1 MTRKRRRMWLVVVGV
16 VLLGAATTLVLLALG
31 DSVALFRS
39 PSELTADPPP
49 PDRLLRIG
57 GLVETGSVAKEAD
70 GVTVN
75 FRVTD
80 NAATVPVRFRG
91 LLPDLFREG
100 QGVVAAGKLGR
111 DGVFV
116 ADEVLAKH
124 DENYMPP
131 EVVEALKKS
140 GEWQRNQTQ

>member
-1 MTRKRRRMWLVVVGV
+1 MWLVAIGV
-16 VLLGAATTLVLLALG
+16 VLLGTATTLVLLALG

-57 GLVETGSVAKEAD
+57 GLVEAGSVAKEAD

-91 LLPDLFREG
+91 MLPDLFREG
-100 QGVVAAGKLGR
+100 QGVVAAGKLGS

-124 DENYMPP
+124 DEKYMPP

-140 GEWQRNQTQ
+140 GEWQRNQKQ